1 MGECARIK
9 CVKSKGVL
17 KLMVSRYIMDN
28 GYIIG
33 TMYLSYTHLLCF
45 GTSKLQPGNNLGF
58 MCGFPFYTY
67 ME

>member
-1 MGECARIK
+1 
-9 CVKSKGVL
+9 
-17 KLMVSRYIMDN
+17 MDN
-28 GYIIG
+28 GYIIE